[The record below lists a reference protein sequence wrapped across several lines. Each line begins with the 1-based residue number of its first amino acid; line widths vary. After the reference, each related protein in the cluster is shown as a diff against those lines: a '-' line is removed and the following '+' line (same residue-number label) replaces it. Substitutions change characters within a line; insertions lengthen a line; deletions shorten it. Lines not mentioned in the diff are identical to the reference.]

1 MGTDFTHPKTWVLVS
16 CCASTK
22 QSCCLAVV
30 QPIPAACSGIQP
42 CVRSAPAQI
51 HSCGKTGVVHKKN
64 GLCAESTP
72 GCSAPSRPAQRCQYI
87 STAPWW
93 QHAFFFSRKA
103 CAQLQQVS
111 VQVLEPIFPWRG
123 REGDLLRSRRMGSSS
138 KVQSYQQPWGDVR
151 LGRCCSCPW
160 LSSAA
165 GAAL

>member
-16 CCASTK
+16 HCASTK

-93 QHAFFFSRKA
+93 QHAFFFSRNA

-111 VQVLEPIFPWRG
+111 VQVLEPVFPWRG
-123 REGDLLRSRRMGSSS
+123 REGGRRLAQEQEDGIIF
-138 KVQSYQQPWGDVR
+138 KGAELP
-151 LGRCCSCPW
+151 
-160 LSSAA
+160 
-165 GAAL
+165 AALG